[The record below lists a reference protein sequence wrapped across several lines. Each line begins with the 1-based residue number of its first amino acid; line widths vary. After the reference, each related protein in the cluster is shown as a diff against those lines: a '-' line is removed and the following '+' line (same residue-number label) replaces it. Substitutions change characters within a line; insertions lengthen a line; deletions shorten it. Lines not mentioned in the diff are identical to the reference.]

1 MSTTRRVLNSPKVCC
16 SFTQTARNGVTQKS
30 LLRPT
35 LCSKMSH
42 KRVGTVDDGC
52 RQLPWPVD
60 GNYVGRSMT
69 CSGQVQEA
77 GLPLN
82 LRTLSKVG
90 DMPGKRITGLVPK
103 YKQLSNQS
111 I

>member
-1 MSTTRRVLNSPKVCC
+1 
-16 SFTQTARNGVTQKS
+16 
-30 LLRPT
+30 
-35 LCSKMSH
+35 
-42 KRVGTVDDGC
+42 
-52 RQLPWPVD
+52 
-60 GNYVGRSMT
+60 MT